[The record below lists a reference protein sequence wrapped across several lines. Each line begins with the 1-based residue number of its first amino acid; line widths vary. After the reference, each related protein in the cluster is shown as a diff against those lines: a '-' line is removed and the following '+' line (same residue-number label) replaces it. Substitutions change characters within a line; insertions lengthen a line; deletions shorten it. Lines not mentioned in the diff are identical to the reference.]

1 MSLHLLILF
10 VSFTQQS
17 PEVIKEETS
26 NTTLENNNK
35 TLSSDNSSYYLPSIE
50 TNSLMYFI
58 SLLSPLTLFLVYYF
72 NACIAQNIAITFIA
86 YKNNYHKRIEYYK
99 VFACITSFFLLVLA
113 IFFNNNRN
121 ETSIQFSVNYYSFFY
136 IGLFYTFLLL
146 IMVYV
151 LFKLLFIIKNRNQ
164 FTSSVFK
171 NRNELVAINS
181 FICQH
186 TTYIVFFIVCY
197 LPNNIIQLSQ
207 IFMTEKI
214 IDIDLEN
221 RNYIFSFFIYFL
233 SASSLISLVLKLNDP
248 YMRKYIGVAFN
259 LVTLRKNQEELME
272 DINRPLE
279 KSKDISKILFP
290 EENDKSEALINEKE
304 MKDINSADPEEE
316 GIQAS
321 KNKNSEKYL
330 NRNSNGSVDSV
341 TKNMDLMANT
351 FDNLNKNLSISDH
364 LNRLIAMSICVER
377 EIYTEL
383 LSNYENQKLPWLE
396 NSNSKGKLSDD
407 SKDKD
412 EDTEEFVNFY
422 SQKSDYTT
430 YTNTNF
436 PRFLKITPNS
446 DYFNSRIKVRS
457 YSPII
462 FSHIRGMDKIS
473 VTDLLDSLDFRLNTS
488 HITKAFAQ
496 GGRSANPIL
505 YTYDKKYLIK
515 TISKDEK
522 NVFLK
527 MLPHYHQKMGKAYS
541 LLCRIYGLYRI
552 KVLNKV
558 DTHIIIMKNMNSE
571 LPDEVSIIYIIN
583 LNFKFN

>member
-1 MSLHLLILF
+1 MLSEALMSMHLLILF

-17 PEVIKEETS
+17 PEIIKDDNNNNNNTTTS
-26 NTTLENNNK
+26 NNSTSTEE
-35 TLSSDNSSYYLPSIE
+35 SSYYLPSIE

-136 IGLFYTFLLL
+136 IGLFYTFLLI

-151 LFKLLFIIKNRNQ
+151 IFKLLFIIKNRNQ

-186 TTYIVFFIVCY
+186 TTYIVFFIICY

-221 RNYIFSFFIYFL
+221 RNYIFSFFIYIL
-233 SASSLISLVLKLNDP
+233 SASSIISLILKLNDP

-259 LVTLRKNQEELME
+259 LVTLRKNQDELMD

-290 EENDKSEALINEKE
+290 EENDKSESLIDAKE
-304 MKDINSADPEEE
+304 MKDLGDPEVDLNP
-316 GIQAS
+316 A
-321 KNKNSEKYL
+321 NKKTGANL
-330 NRNSNGSVDSV
+330 DRNSSGSVDSV

-383 LSNYENQKLPWLE
+383 LSNYDHLPLPWLDN
-396 NSNSKGKLSDD
+396 NSQDD
-407 SKDKD
+407 NQETFID
-412 EDTEEFVNFY
+412 FY
-422 SQKSDYTT
+422 SQKSDYTN

-436 PRFLKITPNS
+436 PRFLKITPDS
-446 DYFNSRIKVRS
+446 DYFNTRVKVRS

-473 VTDLLDSLDFRLNTS
+473 VPDLLQSLDFRMNTS

-505 YTYDKKYLIK
+505 YTFDKKYLIK

-522 NVFLK
+522 NIFLK

-571 LPDEVSIIYIIN
+571 LPDEVSKHNIIN
-583 LNFKFN
+583 IN

>member
-1 MSLHLLILF
+1 MSMHLLILF

-17 PEVIKEETS
+17 PEIIKDDNNNNNITTS
-26 NTTLENNNK
+26 NNSTSTEE
-35 TLSSDNSSYYLPSIE
+35 SSYYLPSIE

-136 IGLFYTFLLL
+136 IGLFYTFLLI

-151 LFKLLFIIKNRNQ
+151 IFKLLFIIKNRNQ

-186 TTYIVFFIVCY
+186 TTYIVFFIICY

-221 RNYIFSFFIYFL
+221 RNYIFSFFIYIL
-233 SASSLISLVLKLNDP
+233 SASSIISLILKLNDP

-259 LVTLRKNQEELME
+259 LVTLRKNQDELMD

-290 EENDKSEALINEKE
+290 EENDKSESLIDAKE
-304 MKDINSADPEEE
+304 MKDLGDPEVDLNP
-316 GIQAS
+316 A
-321 KNKNSEKYL
+321 NKKTGANL
-330 NRNSNGSVDSV
+330 DRNSSGSVDSV

-383 LSNYENQKLPWLE
+383 LSNYDHLPLPWLDN
-396 NSNSKGKLSDD
+396 NSQDD
-407 SKDKD
+407 NQETFID
-412 EDTEEFVNFY
+412 FY
-422 SQKSDYTT
+422 SQKSDYTN

-436 PRFLKITPNS
+436 PRFLKITPDS
-446 DYFNSRIKVRS
+446 DYFNTRVKVRS

-473 VTDLLDSLDFRLNTS
+473 VPDLLQSLDFRMNTS

-505 YTYDKKYLIK
+505 YTFDKKYLIK

-522 NVFLK
+522 NIFLK

-571 LPDEVSIIYIIN
+571 LPDEVSKHNIIN
-583 LNFKFN
+583 IN